1 MEVSIRLQKSESKSK
16 GCYSYRIVA
25 MPKKTP
31 RQGRALEILGYYNAG
46 RNPAVYDVK
55 IDKMEKWI
63 QNGATMTDT
72 VRDLFKKD
80 KARKQS

>member
-31 RQGRALEILGYYNAG
+31 RQGRALEILGYYDAG
-46 RNPAVYDVK
+46 KNPAVCNVK
-55 IDKMEKWI
+55 IDKLDKWVA
-63 QNGATMTDT
+63 NGATMSQT
-72 VRDLFKKD
+72 VHDLVK